1 MAFPT
6 NAKLTGMVNA
16 FQPDKSLPAAELFTP
31 ETSDTRDYAFDIV
44 THNTGILPARNPDGP
59 AGIVK
64 LTTKDRIHAKLH
76 VLREKKHLPASL
88 IKLSDAPGKR
98 AIESFNAR
106 LAREM
111 EDFNLLVDATWEY
124 HRWKLMTSGTLTFAG
139 EDPGVYEF
147 GLKNSGEVG
156 ADWDVPA
163 SSTPISDLK
172 DMAKTVRRTWGVD
185 ATEVLMTSE
194 ALIYLMASAEAAG
207 MVDDE
212 TRREFLQTGSVKKI
226 ANLSVRIIDNGYT
239 DGDGDFHYFLSDDGE
254 AGNVAIVKAP
264 GPVGLMVTGP
274 AIDEE
279 APDGFQGKF
288 VKSWSEKDPSGRW
301 ALLTQTAAP
310 GLTMS
315 AKMFVATLW

>member
-1 MAFPT
+1 MAFPP

-44 THNTGILPARNPDGP
+44 THKTGILSVRNPDGP

-64 LTTKDRIHAKLH
+64 LTSKDRIHAKLH

-111 EDFNLLVDATWEY
+111 EDFNRLVDATWEY
-124 HRWKLMTSGTLTFAG
+124 HRWKLTTTGILTFTG
-139 EDPGVYEF
+139 EDPGTYEF
-147 GLKNSGEVG
+147 GLKNSGGVG
-156 ADWDVPA
+156 NDWDVPA

-172 DMAKTVRRTWGVD
+172 DMAKVVRRTWGVD
-185 ATEVLMTSE
+185 ATEVLMSTE

-239 DGDGDFHYFLSDDGE
+239 DENGDFHYFLSDDGE
-254 AGNVAIVKAP
+254 EGNIAIVKAS
-264 GPVGLMVTGP
+264 GPIGLMVTGP

-279 APDGFQGKF
+279 APDGFMGKF
-288 VKSWSEKDPSGRW
+288 SKSWSEKDPSGRW
-301 ALLTQTAAP
+301 ALITQTAAP